1 MRKNEVSKTKDINF
15 KMDVTN
21 VKKIDKGNISDLPY
35 DKILTKHSL
44 NVRKY

>member
-15 KMDVTN
+15 IMDVTN

-35 DKILTKHSL
+35 DKILTKH
-44 NVRKY
+44 

>member
-1 MRKNEVSKTKDINF
+1 MRKTEVSKTKDINF

-35 DKILTKHSL
+35 DKILTKH
-44 NVRKY
+44 